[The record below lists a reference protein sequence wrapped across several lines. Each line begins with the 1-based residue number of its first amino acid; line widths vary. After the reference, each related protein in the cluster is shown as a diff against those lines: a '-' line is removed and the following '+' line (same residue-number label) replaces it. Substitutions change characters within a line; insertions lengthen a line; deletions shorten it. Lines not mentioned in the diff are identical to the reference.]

1 MCRLFC
7 CPQQKHKIFSWDC
20 TDRISWLFIFPMAR
34 KAIIFDLDNT
44 IYPVSSIAGE
54 LFRTLFQL
62 LESSGEL
69 AHNLEAVKQDLMR
82 KPYQLVALQYGFSEA
97 LTQKGHALLANLRY
111 EGPITA
117 FKDYSETRA
126 LPVEKF
132 LVTSGFPALQQSKIK
147 GMGIQNDFREIH
159 IVDVETGTKKEVFAD
174 IMRRHGY
181 LATDVLVVGDDPHSE
196 LKAASELGIDAVLYD
211 RLGLYPDF
219 SPRITHFNA
228 LQAFVQ

>member
-1 MCRLFC
+1 
-7 CPQQKHKIFSWDC
+7 
-20 TDRISWLFIFPMAR
+20 MAR

-54 LFRTLFQL
+54 LFRTLFHL

-69 AHNLEAVKQDLMR
+69 THNLDAVKQDLMR
-82 KPYQLVALQYGFSEA
+82 KPYQWVASQYGFSEA
-97 LTQKGHALLANLRY
+97 LTQQGNTLLANLRY
-111 EGPITA
+111 DGPISA
-117 FKDYSETRA
+117 FEDYFETRS

-132 LVTSGFPALQQSKIK
+132 LVTSGFPALQQSKIE

-159 IVDVETGTKKEVFAD
+159 IVDVDTGTKKDVFAD
-174 IMRRHGY
+174 ILRRHGY
-181 LATDVLVVGDDPHSE
+181 TAADVLVVGDDLHSE
-196 LKAASELGIDAVLYD
+196 LKAAAELGVEGVLYD